1 MYNRGLCAESSYTY
15 IRRVAASSNRRRK
28 ERSYESNYSYDTSSK
43 PVEEKPQVQPEE
55 YKCNTIKSE
64 EPKKEDDIKPM
75 RYVITYF

>member
-28 ERSYESNYSYDTSSK
+28 ERSYESNYSYDTTTNYVE
-43 PVEEKPQVQPEE
+43 PVKQPEE
-55 YKCNTIKSE
+55 CKCDKVE
-64 EPKKEDDIKPM
+64 EPKREDDIKPM